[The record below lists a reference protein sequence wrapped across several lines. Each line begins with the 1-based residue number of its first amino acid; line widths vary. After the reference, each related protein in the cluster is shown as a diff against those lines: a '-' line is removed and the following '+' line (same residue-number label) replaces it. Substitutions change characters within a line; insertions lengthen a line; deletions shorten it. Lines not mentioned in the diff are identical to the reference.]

1 MKIITAYQEFK
12 EFRNSIKSISFVPTM
27 GNLHKGH
34 MALIDKAKSYDSHV
48 SASIFINPL
57 QFNDASDFNNY
68 PKTYDEDI
76 IKLKESGCDILFIP
90 DESILKG
97 IKQIKAPQVANFL
110 CGKNRPGHFDGVLTI
125 VNRLFDI
132 VKPSKAYFGKKDYQ
146 QFLLVSDFI
155 DKNNLPIEIIGIDTV
170 RENNGLALSSRN
182 NHLNDFEKN
191 VASNL
196 FIVLN
201 EIANNLD
208 EIDGAY
214 LDSRI
219 EN

>member
-1 MKIITAYQEFK
+1 
-12 EFRNSIKSISFVPTM
+12 
-27 GNLHKGH
+27 
-34 MALIDKAKSYDSHV
+34 
-48 SASIFINPL
+48 
-57 QFNDASDFNNY
+57 
-68 PKTYDEDI
+68 
-76 IKLKESGCDILFIP
+76 
-90 DESILKG
+90 
-97 IKQIKAPQVANFL
+97 
-110 CGKNRPGHFDGVLTI
+110 
-125 VNRLFDI
+125 
-132 VKPSKAYFGKKDYQ
+132 
-146 QFLLVSDFI
+146 LVSDFI

-219 EN
+219 ENLKKLGFDVDYLTICDPISLSPIEGVRKKPLLIAVAASLNGIRLIDNLVVK